1 MKPKLFL
8 ILLLSISYSACRV
21 TLVPTYDAAIEEQIV
36 NTAKMNDRLYLEM
49 KDETKT
55 KRTYDKYSSKYL
67 DIESEINSILLK
79 NQARKQSHDLVVII
93 NNLKTLFT
101 QFKEQHKQG
110 NTIEDADIKLDQL
123 QIAAAWKALLVA
135 ERGLK
140 LASE

>member
-1 MKPKLFL
+1 
-8 ILLLSISYSACRV
+8 
-21 TLVPTYDAAIEEQIV
+21 VPAYDAAIEEQIV
-36 NTAKMNDRLYLEM
+36 NTAKLNDRLYLQM
-49 KDETKT
+49 KEETGSN
-55 KRTYDKYSSKYL
+55 RTYNKYSGKYL

-79 NQARKQSHDLVVII
+79 NQARKQSHDLIVII

-101 QFKEQHKQG
+101 QFKEKHKQD
-110 NTIEDADIKLDQL
+110 NTVGDADIKLNQL